1 MPWAL
6 AHALRFDTTFVVDG
20 IPVRIVNDSVSVR
33 VGRMVGTIDATIKGE
48 LEASLETQRD
58 NLVAILAARLEAE
71 EAKLPS

>member
-1 MPWAL
+1 
-6 AHALRFDTTFVVDG
+6 
-20 IPVRIVNDSVSVR
+20 
-33 VGRMVGTIDATIKGE
+33 MVGTIDATIKGE